1 MLTSGTSSKTGRFLE
16 AVCISSQN
24 SKVVSAEFSLRLCE
38 VKINGMGH
46 FLVQY
51 SGFAVWWGDAS
62 LQLSLGR
69 LRLSETILSSLAALE
84 RADRQSQTSWPL
96 GILS

>member
-24 SKVVSAEFSLRLCE
+24 SKVVSAEFSLRHCE

-51 SGFAVWWGDAS
+51 SGFAV
-62 LQLSLGR
+62 
-69 LRLSETILSSLAALE
+69 
-84 RADRQSQTSWPL
+84 
-96 GILS
+96 